1 MRILSLVAAA
11 VATVLAT
18 AGCYHATI
26 DTGATPST
34 QVVSKEWAA
43 GWIYGL
49 VPPSTVETASKCPNG
64 VAKVETQLSFL
75 NQLVSFLTLYIYT
88 PMSIQ
93 VTCAAPRT
101 AGAASPAAD
110 VTVSQAEGS
119 QAVASAFAQ
128 AASRAVASHRP
139 VLVEVR

>member
-1 MRILSLVAAA
+1 MHRLSRVAI
-11 VATVLAT
+11 VATLIVT

-34 QVVSKEWAA
+34 QVISKEWAA

-49 VPPSTVETASKCPNG
+49 VPPSTVETASQCPNG

-75 NQLVSFLTLYIYT
+75 NQLVGFLTFEIFT
-88 PMSIQ
+88 PMSIK

-101 AGAASPAAD
+101 ADAGSPVD
-110 VTVSQAEGS
+110 FVVSETDGS
-119 QAVASAFAQ
+119 AAVASAFDQ
-128 AASRAVASHRP
+128 AASRAIAGHRA
-139 VLVEVR
+139 VFVEVR

>member
-1 MRILSLVAAA
+1 MRMVSRVAAA
-11 VATVLAT
+11 AATVLAA

-34 QVVSKEWAA
+34 QVISKEWAA

-101 AGAASPAAD
+101 AGAASPAID
-110 VTVSQAEGS
+110 VTVSQADGS

-128 AASRAVASHRP
+128 AASRAVASHRT

>member
-1 MRILSLVAAA
+1 MRRLSRVATVATLVAA
-11 VATVLAT
+11 

-26 DTGATPST
+26 DTGATPSN
-34 QVVSKEWAA
+34 QVISKEWAS

-49 VPPSTVETASKCPNG
+49 VPPNTVETASKCPNG

-101 AGAASPAAD
+101 ADAAAGAD
-110 VTVSQAEGS
+110 VVVSQTDGS
-119 QAVASAFAQ
+119 AAVVSAFGQ
-128 AASRAVASHRP
+128 AASRAVASHRA
-139 VLVEVR
+139 VFVEVK